1 MIPNSHHPLHVVV
14 DVVIFNIIDQQLHIL
29 LVQRATAP
37 YRDSRCLPWWFVER
51 DESVEQTV
59 NKVLY
64 RETGIICD
72 HIQQFAVFSEIQRD
86 PRGRTIS
93 LGYYAILSDDVL
105 IPRWGK
111 QQITAK
117 FIPWKQLPPLGF
129 DHDEIVR
136 AAYARLQQ
144 DVQWSDIIRHFL
156 PRYFTM
162 LQLQSY
168 CEIIYNRSFEKRNFS
183 KYVQTHFS
191 IQQTKQKELYVAH
204 RPASLYKFL

>member
-1 MIPNSHHPLHVVV
+1 MIHNSPPTIHIVV

-37 YRDSRCLPWWFVER
+37 YRDARCLPGWFVER

-59 NKVLY
+59 HKVLY
-64 RETGIICD
+64 RETGIISD

-93 LGYYAILSDDVL
+93 LWYYAILADDTL
-105 IPRWGK
+105 TPRWGK
-111 QQITAK
+111 KQITAK
-117 FIPWKQLPPLGF
+117 FVPWKQLPPLGF
-129 DHDEIVR
+129 DHDAIVR
-136 AAYARLQQ
+136 TAYSRLQH
-144 DVQWSDIIRHFL
+144 DVQWSDIVRYFL

-183 KYVQTHFS
+183 KYVQTHFR
-191 IQQTKQKELYVAH
+191 IQKTKQRELYVAH
-204 RPASLYKFL
+204 RPASLYKFI